1 MGATGSLRREH
12 QILRARL
19 RLLEAAMQMAP
30 EAQFALREMCWSLAR
45 MLDEHIRHEVE
56 ALQPYHNR
64 IQALIQARMAQD
76 HADQQVVLRG
86 VNALLLG
93 GINAPVSRAV
103 PPLAELIKE
112 LRHHMAQEEQEV
124 FPMVDQL
131 AEEQAAPSYG
141 IGSVITETM
150 TVNHVLH
157 VHPQTREVFRAMLA
171 TLVARRPVEPSPAD
185 RRRSAHGPT
194 S

>member
-1 MGATGSLRREH
+1 
-12 QILRARL
+12 L

-157 VHPQTREVFRAMLA
+157 VHPQTREVFRAFKVNWEADGCHCLDE
-171 TLVARRPVEPSPAD
+171 LCWRRGVDVAALLRELN
-185 RRRSAHGPT
+185 RSAAELEGR
-194 S
+194 